1 MTGKELEYYIAGKNL
16 TITEAASI
24 LEMSRQTLYAWIG
37 KEVLKPKEEAHVL
50 AAFKTYQEKINTSDQ
65 ATQINNLRSFTP
77 ANFSN
82 SEIKEIPITDFME
95 TEYLSIEAQAGY
107 LDSIDSGTMPKLDT
121 MLTPA
126 EFEKGNYLIVEIK
139 GDSMDDGS
147 KRSIVDGDR
156 VLVKELDRV
165 HWKNKLHF
173 KQNLFVIM
181 SNEGIVCKQIIAHD
195 VANGLITCH
204 SWNQFYKDY
213 VISLESVYKLF
224 YIKKMVE
231 RRIKF

>member
-1 MTGKELEYYIAGKNL
+1 MTGKELEYYIAAQNL

-24 LEMSRQTLYAWIG
+24 LEMSRQTLYAWISKG
-37 KEVLKPKEEAHVL
+37 QLKPKEESHVI
-50 AAFKTYQEKINTSDQ
+50 AAFKKYQEKINSTDQ

-107 LDSIDSGTMPKLDT
+107 LDCIDSGTIPKLDT

-139 GDSMDDGS
+139 S
-147 KRSIVDGDR
+147 RS
-156 VLVKELDRV
+156 
-165 HWKNKLHF
+165 
-173 KQNLFVIM
+173 
-181 SNEGIVCKQIIAHD
+181 
-195 VANGLITCH
+195 
-204 SWNQFYKDY
+204 
-213 VISLESVYKLF
+213 
-224 YIKKMVE
+224 E
-231 RRIKF
+231 RC